1 MGTLFKTK
9 EYICGTDLLDDLNRG
24 LRFDV
29 IFLDVDFENVAKKIR
44 ELDRD
49 VMLVFMSDLCNHVF
63 NAFEMNALQ
72 YLLKPINSCL
82 FFNTLKRAFEL
93 WHEKKRVFVAKY
105 KQQIKQ
111 ILLKNIVYIECYN
124 RHILLQTVTDQME
137 SYQTFRE
144 TAEKLIPLGFIRVHQ
159 SFLVNLIHIKE
170 IGQNEIIGTNG
181 IIIPVSIRRR
191 KEVLEGYRM
200 YIEKHNVWKL

>member
-1 MGTLFKTK
+1 MKIGISSRNEENRHQILTYLNCLQKMGTLFKTK

-82 FFNTLKRAFEL
+82 FFSTLKRAFEL

-124 RHILLQTVTDQME
+124 W
-137 SYQTFRE
+137 SYV
-144 TAEKLIPLGFIRVHQ
+144 G
-159 SFLVNLIHIKE
+159 N
-170 IGQNEIIGTNG
+170 
-181 IIIPVSIRRR
+181 
-191 KEVLEGYRM
+191 VL
-200 YIEKHNVWKL
+200 KFV

>member
-1 MGTLFKTK
+1 MKIGISSRNEENRHQILTYLNCLQKMGTLFKTK

-124 RHILLQTVTDQME
+124 W
-137 SYQTFRE
+137 SYV
-144 TAEKLIPLGFIRVHQ
+144 G
-159 SFLVNLIHIKE
+159 N
-170 IGQNEIIGTNG
+170 
-181 IIIPVSIRRR
+181 
-191 KEVLEGYRM
+191 VL
-200 YIEKHNVWKL
+200 KFV